1 MGIFD
6 RIFGKKKKP
15 SKSNRVIKKKKSK
28 PRTLTPFDVIL
39 KKNKKD
45 LVKLLNFLF
54 EKSESSLDNYKI
66 KTSVDHQ
73 YVSMNDQGFNNK
85 PDLLGSGN
93 LMKLEGGDRNFVKSR
108 TNKLT
113 ITRGRDDYLDIETT
127 LFRDKQYELRNKDI
141 FFTGKIWS
149 GNNYRYH
156 FCNPEKD
163 KSVDIFD
170 QEKINWI
177 KKNINKKGFNID
189 IYKKEKV
196 NQLQNSK
203 ISLISKIDKDN
214 NGIIDIIEDKNEFN
228 KLLKKHQ
235 KVVIQKG
242 KEFSQNYTHQFIKV
256 GNYIKQK
263 RINLQLIFDCIKQV
277 EKQKDLNE
285 FIEILENEIYSYN
298 LLLLN
303 SLNLIVSLIEDDQLT
318 FYEIYEKFDK
328 LNIYNSNWENEITQ
342 KLTTLNKSI
351 TSLNSNIKDLMFEI
365 RNMGNMI
372 VSSIEDLSYVTE
384 NSNKI
389 LDIRLGEI
397 DSTMKVGNLI
407 SIINTY
413 QNYKTN
419 RRLNS

>member
-6 RIFGKKKKP
+6 RIFGKKKKTT
-15 SKSNRVIKKKKSK
+15 KSNRVIKKKKSK
-28 PRTLTPFDVIL
+28 PRTSTPFEVIL

-45 LVKLLNFLF
+45 LVKLLNFLL

-66 KTSVDHQ
+66 ETRIDYN
-73 YVSMNDQGFNNK
+73 YVSLNQM
-85 PDLLGSGN
+85 DLVGSGN
-93 LMKLEGGDRNFVKSR
+93 LMKLEGGDRNFVKSK
-108 TNKLT
+108 TYKLT
-113 ITRGRDDYLDIETT
+113 ITRDRDDYLDIETT

-149 GNNYRYH
+149 GNNFRYH
-156 FCNPEKD
+156 LCNPEKVD
-163 KSVDIFD
+163 KSVDLFD

-235 KVVIQKG
+235 KVVIEKG

-298 LLLLN
+298 LLLVN

-397 DSTMKVGNLI
+397 DSSIKTNNLLTLI
-407 SIINTY
+407 STY
-413 QNYKTN
+413 QTYKINKNT
-419 RRLNS
+419 RSLRS

>member
-6 RIFGKKKKP
+6 RIFGKKKKTT
-15 SKSNRVIKKKKSK
+15 KSNGVIKKKKSK
-28 PRTLTPFDVIL
+28 PRTSTPFEVIL

-45 LVKLLNFLF
+45 LVKLLNFLL

-66 KTSVDHQ
+66 ETRIDYN
-73 YVSMNDQGFNNK
+73 YVSLNQM
-85 PDLLGSGN
+85 DLVGSGN
-93 LMKLEGGDRNFVKSR
+93 LMKLEGGDRNFVKSK
-108 TNKLT
+108 TYKLT

-149 GNNYRYH
+149 GNNFRYH
-156 FCNPEKD
+156 LCNPEKVD
-163 KSVDIFD
+163 KSVDLFD

-235 KVVIQKG
+235 KVVIEKG

-298 LLLLN
+298 LLLVN

-397 DSTMKVGNLI
+397 DSSIKTNNLLTLI
-407 SIINTY
+407 STY
-413 QNYKTN
+413 QTYKINKNT
-419 RRLNS
+419 RSLRS

>member
-6 RIFGKKKKP
+6 RIFGKKKKTT
-15 SKSNRVIKKKKSK
+15 KSNRVIKKKKSK
-28 PRTLTPFDVIL
+28 PRTSTPFEVIL

-45 LVKLLNFLF
+45 LVKLLNFLL

-66 KTSVDHQ
+66 ETRIDYN
-73 YVSMNDQGFNNK
+73 YVSLNQM
-85 PDLLGSGN
+85 DLVGSGN
-93 LMKLEGGDRNFVKSR
+93 LMKLEGGDRNFVKSK
-108 TNKLT
+108 TYKLT

-149 GNNYRYH
+149 GNNFRYH
-156 FCNPEKD
+156 LCNPEKVD
-163 KSVDIFD
+163 KSVDLFD

-235 KVVIQKG
+235 KVVIEKG

-298 LLLLN
+298 LLLVN

-397 DSTMKVGNLI
+397 DSSIKTNNLLTLI
-407 SIINTY
+407 STY
-413 QNYKTN
+413 QTYKINKNT
-419 RRLNS
+419 RSLRS

>member
-6 RIFGKKKKP
+6 RIFGKKKKTT
-15 SKSNRVIKKKKSK
+15 KSNRVIKKKKSK
-28 PRTLTPFDVIL
+28 PRTSTPFEVIL

-45 LVKLLNFLF
+45 LVKLLNFLL

-66 KTSVDHQ
+66 ETRIDYN
-73 YVSMNDQGFNNK
+73 YVSLNQM
-85 PDLLGSGN
+85 DLVGSGN
-93 LMKLEGGDRNFVKSR
+93 LMKLEGGDRNFVKSK
-108 TNKLT
+108 TYKLT

-149 GNNYRYH
+149 GNNFRYH
-156 FCNPEKD
+156 LCNPEKVD
-163 KSVDIFD
+163 KSVDLFD

-235 KVVIQKG
+235 KVVIEKG

-298 LLLLN
+298 LLLVN
-303 SLNLIVSLIEDDQLT
+303 SFNLIVSLIEDDQLT

-397 DSTMKVGNLI
+397 DSSIKTNNLLTLI
-407 SIINTY
+407 STY
-413 QNYKTN
+413 QTYKINKNT
-419 RRLNS
+419 RSLRS